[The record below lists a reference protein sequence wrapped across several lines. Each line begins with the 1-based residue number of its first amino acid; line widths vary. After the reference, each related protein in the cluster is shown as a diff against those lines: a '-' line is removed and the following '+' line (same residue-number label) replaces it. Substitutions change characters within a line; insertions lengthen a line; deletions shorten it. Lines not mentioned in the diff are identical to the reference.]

1 MTKEYAIKL
10 SDVSKYYKLYK
21 TPKDRLKEALHP
33 FGKKYHKTFYALNK
47 VDFEIMK
54 GEVLGVV
61 GRNGSGKS
69 TLLKLITGVLG
80 ASSGKVDVDGK
91 ISALLELGA
100 GFNPEFTGLENI
112 RFYGMIL
119 GISEEV
125 IEYKISDIVEFAD
138 LGQFI
143 HQPVK
148 TYSSGMKSRL
158 GFAVAIHVEPDIL
171 ILDEILAVG
180 DVFFKKKCYDAIHTL
195 FNSGKTIILVS
206 HSNNSIIDLCTRAV
220 LLNEGELVASGMPK
234 EIIHEYERISLASS
248 EIGEKGKKG
257 SAKSSQRS
265 CAEETVKVENLEIYD
280 LNMIS
285 SLGEKT
291 KTMTKD
297 ELCKIQYKIKNCS
310 EKDIESVSFGVAFKN
325 IKGTLVGGSRD
336 ILSGPL
342 KVGQVVHI
350 EREFRLI
357 FVGGGK
363 FFVKLDVMGDV
374 GRGCETLCLLPESL
388 YFEVVS
394 IESDKIHQPIGLVDF
409 HQQTRMSVQ

>member
-10 SDVSKYYKLYK
+10 SNVSKCYKLYK
-21 TPKDRLKEALHP
+21 SPKDRLKEALHP
-33 FGKKYHKTFYALNK
+33 FGKKYHKTFYALNNIDFK
-47 VDFEIMK
+47 VMK
-54 GEVLGVV
+54 GEVLGIV

-80 ASSGKVDVDGK
+80 VSSGKVDVEGK

-119 GISEEV
+119 GIGEEV
-125 IEYKISDIVEFAD
+125 IEQKISDIIDFAD

-171 ILDEILAVG
+171 ILDEVLAVG
-180 DVFFKKKCYDAIHTL
+180 DVFFKKKCYDAIHKL

-220 LLNEGELVASGMPK
+220 LLNEGELVASGIPK
-234 EIIHEYERISLASS
+234 EIIHEYEKISLTSS
-248 EIGEKGKKG
+248 NMAEKEKKG
-257 SAKSSQRS
+257 IDRLPQKKYT
-265 CAEETVKVENLEIYD
+265 EESIKIENLEIFD
-280 LNMIS
+280 LNLIS

-291 KTMTKD
+291 KTVTKD
-297 ELCKIQYKIKNCS
+297 ELCKIQYKIKNHS
-310 EKDIESVSFGVAFKN
+310 KRDIESVSFGVAFKN
-325 IKGTLVGGSRD
+325 VKGTLVGGSRD
-336 ILSGPL
+336 LFSGPL
-342 KVGQVVHI
+342 KAGQVVHI
-350 EREFRLI
+350 EREFRII

-374 GRGCETLCLLPESL
+374 GKGCEILCLLPESI

-394 IESDKIHQPIGLVDF
+394 IEADVCHQPIGLVDF
-409 HQQTRMSVQ
+409 QQHVHMSVQ